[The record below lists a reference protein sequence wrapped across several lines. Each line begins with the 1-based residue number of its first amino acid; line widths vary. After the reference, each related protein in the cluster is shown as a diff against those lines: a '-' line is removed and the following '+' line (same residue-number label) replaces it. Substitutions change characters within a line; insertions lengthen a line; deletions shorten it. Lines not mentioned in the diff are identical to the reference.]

1 MGRSIVQNRVGLM
14 IPPVAGAERPVD
26 VDTNNQDP
34 KSVISATIS
43 R

>member
-1 MGRSIVQNRVGLM
+1 M
-14 IPPVAGAERPVD
+14 IPVAGAERPVD

-43 R
+43 E